1 METAV
6 EIPVIEIGAG
16 VRQDPD
22 AFKAAGGLIGAA
34 CRDGGYFGIRT
45 DAIDAN
51 LVRDTFEE
59 IDRFYRQPEDVKA
72 GYRATPQSQYLGYRG
87 LGREKSRQHSGEEVC
102 EQYRIGLVE
111 PGEPVT
117 PPAAHFESPFAA
129 GKALFEQFVE
139 LGNTLTALLGAD
151 LGIGAEAFDEH
162 MVNPTHRIGFNL
174 YGVGHAAR
182 SNNSV
187 SYAMSPHVDLSMFTM
202 LLQDAPGLQIQRR
215 DGEWM
220 DVPVD
225 LSRIL
230 FILGDYVERWTNGVY
245 RGTPH
250 TVVAVERDRASIQ
263 YKHRPSFGTVI
274 EPFPKLVAENPSAGY
289 RPFSTGEEYVSV
301 LKRILGD

>member
-1 METAV
+1 MIDISTNLLRE
-6 EIPVIEIGAG
+6 
-16 VRQDPD
+16 PD
-22 AFKAAGGLIGAA
+22 AFKSASAAVGAA

-45 DAIDAN
+45 DAISAS
-51 LVRDTFEE
+51 LVRETFQE
-59 IDRFYRQPEDVKA
+59 IDRFYRETEDVKE
-72 GYRATPQSQYLGYRG
+72 GYRATSQSQYLGYRG

-111 PGEPVT
+111 PAAPVA
-117 PPAAHFESPFAA
+117 PPAAHFESPFPA
-129 GKALFEQFVE
+129 GKGLFDEFVE
-139 LGNTLTALLGAD
+139 LGAILTALLGED
-151 LGIGAEAFDEH
+151 LGLGREAFDEH
-162 MVNPTHRIGFNL
+162 MEHPTHRIGFNL

-202 LLQDAPGLQIQRR
+202 LMQDAPGLQIERR
-215 DGEWM
+215 DGRWM

-225 LSRIL
+225 SSFVL

-274 EPFPKLVAENPSAGY
+274 TPFAKLVAENPSATY
-289 RPFSTGEEYVSV
+289 RSFSTGEEYVSV